1 MFAHQFFN
9 EMNSFQREME
19 RVLRGQVPVGRAEAV
34 FDKVPFKVYQN
45 AAGYVA
51 EAELP
56 RLDLEKLDISLL
68 GRQLKVSGETVAPE
82 LPEGAKWVR
91 QERRSGR
98 FEQSFRLPQDLDSDR
113 IAAEYK
119 QGILKITLPKA
130 EAAKPKK
137 IELKVNE

>member
-1 MFAHQFFN
+1 MFVHQFFN

-19 RVLRGQVPVGRAEAV
+19 RVFRGQVPVGRAETA
-34 FDKVPFKVYQN
+34 FGRVPFKVYQN

-68 GRQLKVSGETVAPE
+68 GRQLTVSGETTAPE

>member
-9 EMNSFQREME
+9 EMNNFQREME
-19 RVLRGQVPVGRAEAV
+19 RVFRGQVPLKRTEAA
-34 FDKVPFKVYQN
+34 FDRVPFRVYQN
-45 AAGYVA
+45 DDGYVV
-51 EAELP
+51 EAVLS
-56 RLDLEKLDISLL
+56 RLDLEKLDISVL
-68 GRQLKVSGETVAPE
+68 GRQLTISGGTIAPE
-82 LPEGAKWVR
+82 LPEGAKWLR

-119 QGILKITLPKA
+119 QGILKMTLPKA